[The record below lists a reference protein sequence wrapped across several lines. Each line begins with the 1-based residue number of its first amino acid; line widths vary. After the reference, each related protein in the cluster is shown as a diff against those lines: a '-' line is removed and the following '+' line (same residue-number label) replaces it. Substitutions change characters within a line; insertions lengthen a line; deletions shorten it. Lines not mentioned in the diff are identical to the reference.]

1 MEKIT
6 LGPSDLRVS
15 RLSLGCMRMAGLDLE
30 AAKEVIQTSLDLG
43 INFFDHADI
52 YGGGQSERIFG
63 QAIKELGIK
72 REAIILQSKCGIRRG
87 FFDFSK
93 DYILQSVDGILERLQ
108 TDYLDVLVLHRPDT
122 LFEPEEVA
130 EAFKALKAS
139 GKVRHFGLSNVNPY
153 QIELLQSYLDEPL
166 LANQLQLSLAHTPM
180 IDAGLQVNMLTEG
193 GVNRDGGV
201 LEYCRLKNI
210 TIQTWSPFLIS
221 LDKGTF
227 FGHPDYEALNKT
239 LEELANEKGVSPEAI
254 AIAWILRHPAK
265 MQAIIGSMKP
275 ERLKNIA
282 KACDIHLTREEWYKL
297 YLSAGN
303 FLP

>member
-1 MEKIT
+1 MET
-6 LGPSDLRVS
+6 VNLGQSDLQVS

-72 REAIILQSKCGIRRG
+72 REEIILQSKCGIRRG

-130 EAFKALKAS
+130 EAFRELKAS

-153 QIELLQSYLDEPL
+153 QIELLQNYLDEPL

-180 IDAGLQVNMLTEG
+180 IDAGLQVNMLTDG
-193 GVNRDGGV
+193 GVNRDGSV

-210 TIQTWSPFLIS
+210 TIQTWSPFLIG

-227 FGHPDYEALNKT
+227 FDHPDYEALNET
-239 LEELANEKGVSPEAI
+239 LVEMAAEKEVSPEAI

-275 ERLKNIA
+275 ERLKKIA
-282 KACDIHLTREEWYKL
+282 PACEVDLTREEWYKL

>member
-1 MEKIT
+1 MET
-6 LGPSDLRVS
+6 VNLGQSDLQVS

-72 REAIILQSKCGIRRG
+72 REEIILQSKCGIRRG

-130 EAFKALKAS
+130 EAFRELKAS

-153 QIELLQSYLDEPL
+153 QIELLQNYLDEPL

-180 IDAGLQVNMLTEG
+180 IDAGLQVNMLTDG
-193 GVNRDGGV
+193 GVNRDGSV

-210 TIQTWSPFLIS
+210 TIQTWSPFLIG

-227 FGHPDYEALNKT
+227 FDHPDYEALNET
-239 LEELANEKGVSPEAI
+239 LVEMAAEKEVSSEAI

-275 ERLKNIA
+275 ERLKKIA
-282 KACDIHLTREEWYKL
+282 QACEVDLTREEWYKL